1 MFEPVT
7 RLEPFATD
15 RPPCG
20 GEVRRHVG
28 GASKRAVSS
37 LAMPGRSITK
47 VAKAAGPKKG
57 HGQTIR
63 RSGLSPTQRAAP
75 KERARPILTRLAKA
89 YPDWGPTLEFET
101 PLDLLV
107 ATILAAQAR
116 DERINEITRELFK
129 RYRTARDYARVE
141 QATLESQ
148 IKASGFF
155 RNKAKA
161 IRNMSQGL
169 IEKFDGE
176 VPSDMDG
183 LTQLYGVGRKT
194 ASIVLGAA
202 FRKPA
207 IAVDRHVERVATRL
221 GLAKKGT
228 DGVERG
234 LAELYP
240 KKDWYKV
247 TWTFVLHGRRTCM
260 PTPACPR
267 CPVLDLCPYP
277 KKTV

>member
-1 MFEPVT
+1 
-7 RLEPFATD
+7 
-15 RPPCG
+15 
-20 GEVRRHVG
+20 
-28 GASKRAVSS
+28 
-37 LAMPGRSITK
+37 
-47 VAKAAGPKKG
+47 VALKLTPSQKAPA
-57 HGQTIR
+57 
-63 RSGLSPTQRAAP
+63 
-75 KERARPILTRLAKA
+75 KERARPVLTKLAKA
-89 YPDWGPTLEFET
+89 YPDWGPTLDFTT

-116 DERINEITRELFK
+116 DERINLITRDLFE
-129 RYRTARDYARVE
+129 RYRTAADYARVP
-141 QATLESQ
+141 QATLEKQ

-161 IRNMSQGL
+161 IKGMAQGL
-169 IEKFDGE
+169 IDDFGGE
-176 VPSDMDG
+176 VPDTMEG
-183 LTQLYGVGRKT
+183 LTSLYGVGRKT

-207 IAVDRHVERVATRL
+207 IAVDRHVDRVASRL
-221 GLAKKGT
+221 GFSRKGQ
-228 DGVERG
+228 DGTEKG

-240 KKDWYKV
+240 KRDWYKV

-267 CPVLDLCPYP
+267 CPVLELCPYP

>member
-1 MFEPVT
+1 MAART
-7 RLEPFATD
+7 L
-15 RPPCG
+15 
-20 GEVRRHVG
+20 
-28 GASKRAVSS
+28 S
-37 LAMPGRSITK
+37 RSQK
-47 VAKAAGPKKG
+47 VPAKD
-57 HGQTIR
+57 
-63 RSGLSPTQRAAP
+63 
-75 KERARPILTRLAKA
+75 RARPILRALSTA
-89 YPDWGPTLEFET
+89 YPDWGPTLDFAT
-101 PLDLLV
+101 PHDLLV

-116 DERINEITRELFK
+116 DERINEITRELRK
-129 RYRTARDYARVE
+129 RYRGPEDYARVP
-141 QATLESQ
+141 QATLEGQ
-148 IKASGFF
+148 IRASGFF

-161 IRNMSQGL
+161 VKAMSRDV
-169 IEKFDGE
+169 IEKFDGT
-176 VPSDMDG
+176 VPSDMEG
-183 LTQLYGVGRKT
+183 LTQLFGVGRKT

-202 FRKPA
+202 FHKPA

-221 GLAKKGT
+221 GFARKGT

-240 KKDWYKV
+240 KRDWFKV

>member
-1 MFEPVT
+1 M
-7 RLEPFATD
+7 
-15 RPPCG
+15 
-20 GEVRRHVG
+20 
-28 GASKRAVSS
+28 
-37 LAMPGRSITK
+37 TK
-47 VAKAAGPKKG
+47 TKLTPRQRKPAA
-57 HGQTIR
+57 
-63 RSGLSPTQRAAP
+63 
-75 KERARPILTRLAKA
+75 ERVRPILARLAKA
-89 YPDWGPTLEFET
+89 YPDWGPTLEFTT
-101 PLDLLV
+101 PLELLV

-129 RYRTARDYARVE
+129 KYRTAEDYARAP
-141 QATLESQ
+141 QATLETE

-155 RNKAKA
+155 RNKARA
-161 IRNMSQGL
+161 IRTMSQGL
-169 IEKFDGE
+169 IETFDGH
-176 VPSDMDG
+176 VPSDMEG

-202 FRKPA
+202 FHRPA

-221 GLAKKGT
+221 GLAQKGT

-240 KKDWYKV
+240 KRDWYKV

>member
-1 MFEPVT
+1 MP
-7 RLEPFATD
+7 
-15 RPPCG
+15 
-20 GEVRRHVG
+20 
-28 GASKRAVSS
+28 KRS
-37 LAMPGRSITK
+37 LSNE
-47 VAKAAGPKKG
+47 
-57 HGQTIR
+57 
-63 RSGLSPTQRAAP
+63 QRAPAAA
-75 KERARPILTRLAKA
+75 RARPILRRLAKA

-116 DERINEITRELFK
+116 DERINQITRELFK
-129 RYRTARDYARVE
+129 RYRTPEDYARAP
-141 QATLESQ
+141 QARLENE

-161 IRNMSQGL
+161 IKNMSQGL
-169 IEKFDGE
+169 IEDFDGR
-176 VPSDMDG
+176 VPSDIEG

-202 FRKPA
+202 FKKPA

-221 GLAKKGT
+221 GFAKKGT

-240 KKDWYKV
+240 KRDWYKV

-267 CPVLDLCPYP
+267 CPVLDLCPY
-277 KKTV
+277 KNKTV

>member
-1 MFEPVT
+1 VP
-7 RLEPFATD
+7 
-15 RPPCG
+15 
-20 GEVRRHVG
+20 
-28 GASKRAVSS
+28 KRS
-37 LAMPGRSITK
+37 LSAE
-47 VAKAAGPKKG
+47 
-57 HGQTIR
+57 
-63 RSGLSPTQRAAP
+63 QRAPA
-75 KERARPILTRLAKA
+75 KDRARPVLRRLAKA

-116 DERINEITRELFK
+116 DERINEITRELRK
-129 RYRTARDYARVE
+129 KYRSAQDYAQVS
-141 QATLESQ
+141 QTTLESE

-161 IRNMSQGL
+161 IRTMSAAL
-169 IEKFDGE
+169 IEKFDGV

-202 FRKPA
+202 FHKPA

-221 GLAKKGT
+221 GFAKKGT

-240 KKDWYKV
+240 KRDWYKV

-260 PTPACPR
+260 PTPACPQ
-267 CPVLDLCPYP
+267 CPILELCPYP

>member
-1 MFEPVT
+1 VT
-7 RLEPFATD
+7 
-15 RPPCG
+15 
-20 GEVRRHVG
+20 
-28 GASKRAVSS
+28 K
-37 LAMPGRSITK
+37 TK
-47 VAKAAGPKKG
+47 L
-57 HGQTIR
+57 T
-63 RSGLSPTQRAAP
+63 PTQRKPAA
-75 KERARPILTRLAKA
+75 ERARPILARLAKA
-89 YPDWGPTLEFET
+89 YPDWGPTLAFET

-129 RYRTARDYARVE
+129 KYRTAEDYARVP
-141 QATLESQ
+141 QATLETE

-161 IRNMSQGL
+161 IRTMSQGL

-176 VPSDMDG
+176 VPSEMDG
-183 LTQLYGVGRKT
+183 LTELYGVGRKT

-221 GLAKKGT
+221 GLSKSGT

-240 KKDWYKV
+240 KRDWYKV
-247 TWTFVLHGRRTCM
+247 TWTFVFHGRRTCM

-267 CPVLDLCPYP
+267 CPVRELCPYP

>member
-1 MFEPVT
+1 VKLTPEQKAP
-7 RLEPFATD
+7 A
-15 RPPCG
+15 
-20 GEVRRHVG
+20 
-28 GASKRAVSS
+28 AV
-37 LAMPGRSITK
+37 
-47 VAKAAGPKKG
+47 
-57 HGQTIR
+57 
-63 RSGLSPTQRAAP
+63 
-75 KERARPILTRLAKA
+75 RARPILARLASA

-116 DERINEITRELFK
+116 DERINEITRELFT
-129 RYRTARDYARVE
+129 RFRTPQDYVRVP
-141 QATLESQ
+141 QATLERE

-161 IRNMSQGL
+161 IRSMSQGL
-169 IEKFDGE
+169 IERFDGQ
-176 VPSDMDG
+176 VPSDMEG

-202 FRKPA
+202 FHKPA

-221 GLAKKGT
+221 GLAKKGN

-240 KKDWYKV
+240 KRDWYKV
-247 TWTFVLHGRRTCM
+247 TWTFVLHGRRTCR

-267 CPVLDLCPYP
+267 CPVLELCPYS

>member
-1 MFEPVT
+1 M
-7 RLEPFATD
+7 
-15 RPPCG
+15 
-20 GEVRRHVG
+20 
-28 GASKRAVSS
+28 AVK
-37 LAMPGRSITK
+37 LTPKQKAPAK
-47 VAKAAGPKKG
+47 V
-57 HGQTIR
+57 
-63 RSGLSPTQRAAP
+63 
-75 KERARPILTRLAKA
+75 RARPVLTKLAKA

-129 RYRTARDYARVE
+129 RYRSAQDYVRVPQAR
-141 QATLESQ
+141 LERE

-155 RNKAKA
+155 RNKARSVKGMA
-161 IRNMSQGL
+161 QGL
-169 IEKFDGE
+169 IEDFGGE
-176 VPSDMDG
+176 VPKDMQG
-183 LTQLYGVGRKT
+183 LTSLYGVGRKT

-202 FRKPA
+202 FGVPA
-207 IAVDRHVERVATRL
+207 IAVDRHVERVASRL
-221 GLAKKGT
+221 GFSRKGQ
-228 DGVERG
+228 DGTEKG

-240 KKDWYKV
+240 KRDWYKV

-277 KKTV
+277 KKTTV

>member
-1 MFEPVT
+1 
-7 RLEPFATD
+7 
-15 RPPCG
+15 
-20 GEVRRHVG
+20 
-28 GASKRAVSS
+28 
-37 LAMPGRSITK
+37 MPGRSLST
-47 VAKAAGPKKG
+47 VARVAAPKKG
-57 HGQTIR
+57 PGQTIR
-63 RSGLSPTQRAAP
+63 RSTLTATQRAAAT
-75 KERARPILTRLAKA
+75 ERARPILTRLAKA

-116 DERINEITRELFK
+116 DERINEITRDLFT
-129 RYRTARDYARVE
+129 RYRTPQDYVRTP
-141 QATLESQ
+141 QATLEKE

-161 IRNMSQGL
+161 IRNMSAGL

-176 VPSDMDG
+176 VPSDMEG

-234 LAELYP
+234 LAELYS
-240 KKDWYKV
+240 KRDWYKV

-267 CPVLDLCPYP
+267 CPVREFCPYP
-277 KKTV
+277 NKTV

>member
-1 MFEPVT
+1 VPK
-7 RLEPFATD
+7 RSL
-15 RPPCG
+15 
-20 GEVRRHVG
+20 
-28 GASKRAVSS
+28 SKE
-37 LAMPGRSITK
+37 
-47 VAKAAGPKKG
+47 
-57 HGQTIR
+57 
-63 RSGLSPTQRAAP
+63 QRAPAA
-75 KERARPILTRLAKA
+75 ERSRPILRRLAKA
-89 YPDWGPTLEFET
+89 YPDWGPTLSFET

-116 DERINEITRELFK
+116 DERINEITRDLFK
-129 RYRTARDYARVE
+129 KYRSPADYVRVP
-141 QATLESQ
+141 QPTLESE

-161 IRNMSQGL
+161 IKNMSAGL
-169 IEKFDGE
+169 IERFDGE
-176 VPSDMDG
+176 VPSDMEG

-202 FRKPA
+202 FKKPA

-221 GLAKKGT
+221 GFAKKGT

-234 LAELYP
+234 LAALYP
-240 KKDWYKV
+240 KRDWYKV

-267 CPVLDLCPYP
+267 CPVIDLCPYP

>member
-1 MFEPVT
+1 MAVKRRTAGRT
-7 RLEPFATD
+7 RLTPRQKA
-15 RPPCG
+15 P
-20 GEVRRHVG
+20 
-28 GASKRAVSS
+28 
-37 LAMPGRSITK
+37 AMD
-47 VAKAAGPKKG
+47 
-57 HGQTIR
+57 
-63 RSGLSPTQRAAP
+63 
-75 KERARPILTRLAKA
+75 RARPILTTLAKA
-89 YPDWGPTLEFET
+89 YPDWGPTLEFAT

-116 DERINEITRELFK
+116 DERINEITRGLFK
-129 RYRTARDYARVE
+129 RYRTAEDYVRVS
-141 QATLESQ
+141 QATLEQ
-148 IKASGFF
+148 EIRASGFF

-161 IRNMSQGL
+161 IKAMAQGL
-169 IEKFDGE
+169 IDDFGGE
-176 VPSDMDG
+176 VPKDMEG
-183 LTQLYGVGRKT
+183 LTSLYGVGRKT

-202 FRKPA
+202 FKVPA

-240 KKDWYKV
+240 KRYWYKV

-267 CPVLDLCPYP
+267 CPVLDVCPFP
-277 KKTV
+277 KKTT